1 MVAVKGVMVAVK
13 GEMVGTA
20 VARDATIVR
29 VVTDVSAV
37 FSSVLHEVWTGV
49 GHNFDTLI
57 LQVCK
62 SLLVFWAESPLS
74 IGLGDK
80 M

>member
-1 MVAVKGVMVAVK
+1 
-13 GEMVGTA
+13 MVGTA

-29 VVTDVSAV
+29 VVRDVSAV
-37 FSSVLHEVWTGV
+37 FSSVLHGVWIGV

-62 SLLVFWAESPLS
+62 SLLVFWAENPLS
-74 IGLGDK
+74 IGLGILIFATGSDG
-80 M
+80 